1 MAAKQKMLYRK
12 TIEKEILKAL
22 LLLFLILNMRIHI
35 PICFLIKANIK
46 SNNDP

>member
-22 LLLFLILNMRIHI
+22 LLFLILNVRIHI
-35 PICFLIKANIK
+35 PICFLIKASIK
-46 SNNDP
+46 SDNDP